1 MQDSQTTGEIINA
14 AYEVH
19 NALGAGFLEKVY
31 ENALARELE
40 LRGFHVEQQVALSV
54 FYKSEK
60 VGEYFADMIVN
71 NEIIL
76 EIKAVSEIISAHEV
90 QLVNYLTATKKD
102 FGLILNFGP
111 SVAIKRKYKNP
122 LKSCPSC

>member
-1 MQDSQTTGEIINA
+1 MQEAQTTGEIINA

-31 ENALARELE
+31 ENALTRELE

-71 NEIIL
+71 GEIIL
-76 EIKAVSEIISAHEV
+76 EIKAVAEIISAHEV
-90 QLVNYLTATKKD
+90 QLVNYLTATNKD
-102 FGLILNFGP
+102 LGLILNFGP
-111 SVAIKRKYKNP
+111 SVTIKRKYKNP
-122 LKSCPSC
+122 VNPV